1 LPVSSDNHLSSL
13 SCFPRV
19 LAAARPHE
27 TSKTSFPQLH
37 HNICTDKPG
46 YQKSSTEVAAFT
58 IRNTDEWQAQKT
70 ELTEHKLSQSQ
81 GMENSSLVNNSVTQN
96 LLLFPSKAAT
106 QDNTALLII
115 DVTMKMLLY

>member
-1 LPVSSDNHLSSL
+1 
-13 SCFPRV
+13 
-19 LAAARPHE
+19 
-27 TSKTSFPQLH
+27 
-37 HNICTDKPG
+37 
-46 YQKSSTEVAAFT
+46 VAAFT